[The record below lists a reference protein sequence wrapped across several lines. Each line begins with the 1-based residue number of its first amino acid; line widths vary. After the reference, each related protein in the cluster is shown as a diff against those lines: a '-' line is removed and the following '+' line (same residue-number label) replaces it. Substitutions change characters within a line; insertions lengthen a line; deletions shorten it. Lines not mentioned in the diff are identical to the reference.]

1 MSKKKNVIYSDADK
15 EEARGSFGYSDIF
28 LYKFMFNY
36 VKPYK
41 RDLSVILLLMITFA
55 IATAIGP
62 ILLMITIN
70 RFVDNNA
77 DELFGI
83 TWIDKKIFSIF
94 DRISSSF
101 PSVDKIWIEVS
112 VITTLYFFLQF
123 VIFTMQR
130 KQLMMTSEVGLKAEM
145 TIRLD
150 LFEHLQELDLSYHDK
165 NEVGRIM
172 SRLTSDVRAIREM
185 LGGQVINNIAN
196 VITVFIVIIIILAID
211 VMLSIVAIILIP
223 IVISIGTFSRRY
235 TRPRRKETRRTN
247 SIMMAN
253 IGESIAGIKVTKG
266 HTRELQNIN
275 YFEKL
280 NDENKQASINAD
292 DMNAFFFPIML
303 SMSTLGTALIVLVGG
318 IRVIEGAITLGAL
331 VAFLNYNAILFRP
344 VVLLG
349 QFYQQLQDALT
360 GAERVYALLDTDTR
374 VPWNPDHPEMNII
387 KGEVSF
393 EDIDFEYIPDELVYE
408 NFNLFVPRGQTVA
421 LVGKTGAGKSTII
434 NILSRMYEFQSGE
447 LRIDGTEIHEVSHKS
462 YMKQIASV
470 PQDFFLFSTSIR
482 ENLKLGKPNAT
493 DEEMFEVLTQVGLY
507 DYVVK
512 LDEGLDTP
520 LQERGGRLSV
530 GQRQLLVFA
539 AVLLAN
545 PRILILDEATSSID
559 VFSEL
564 QIQKAIKL
572 LLANRTAFIIAHRL
586 STIRD
591 ADTIVVIDEGKIVEQ
606 GTHDQLVKLHGY
618 YYNLVKNQVELS
630 EFN

>member
-1 MSKKKNVIYSDADK
+1 
-15 EEARGSFGYSDIF
+15 
-28 LYKFMFNY
+28 
-36 VKPYK
+36 
-41 RDLSVILLLMITFA
+41 
-55 IATAIGP
+55 
-62 ILLMITIN
+62 
-70 RFVDNNA
+70 
-77 DELFGI
+77 
-83 TWIDKKIFSIF
+83 
-94 DRISSSF
+94 
-101 PSVDKIWIEVS
+101 
-112 VITTLYFFLQF
+112 
-123 VIFTMQR
+123 
-130 KQLMMTSEVGLKAEM
+130 
-145 TIRLD
+145 
-150 LFEHLQELDLSYHDK
+150 
-165 NEVGRIM
+165 
-172 SRLTSDVRAIREM
+172 
-185 LGGQVINNIAN
+185 GQVINNIAN
-196 VITVFIVIIIILAID
+196 VITVFIVLVIILAID
-211 VMLSIVAIILIP
+211 VVLSIVAIILIP

-266 HTRELQNIN
+266 HTREMQNIN

-360 GAERVYALLDTDTR
+360 GAERVYALLDTDTM
-374 VPWNPDHPEMNII
+374 VPWNPDHPEMDTI

-408 NFNLFVPRGQTVA
+408 NFNLFVPQGQTVA

-434 NILSRMYEFQSGE
+434 NILSRMYEFQSGG

-462 YMKQIASV
+462 YMKQISSV

-493 DEEMFEVLTQVGLY
+493 DEEMYEVLNQVGLY

-512 LDEGLDTP
+512 LDQGLDTP

-572 LLANRTAFIIAHRL
+572 LLANRTSFIIAHRL

-591 ADTIVVIDEGKIVEQ
+591 ADTIVVIDDGKIVEQ

-618 YYNLVKNQVELS
+618 YYNLVKNQIELS